1 LIGLLAWFLL
11 KKRKS
16 KQHAF
21 DEKTVSC
28 SSLVLG
34 DNTANSQFDPRHST
48 HDPLDLLAPSVPD
61 MGSGAAAGHVGGN
74 TAATDVDPFPYD
86 PSAGHGGNS
95 YAYDPYSGQQSME
108 MPDARNY
115 APGAGGYP
123 SYGGGDGGYGV
134 AAALGAG
141 AAGVGAAGYGAG
153 RGYQAQSNTD
163 YSHYSTSDGGHAA
176 PTSPPMTAAQAKQ
189 REAANERTRNRMS
202 PQYGNYGAQ
211 PYGYGE
217 AGGSGGSP
225 EEQDPA
231 NRRQSQAMSEGR
243 STVYQHTDYGSAHDG
258 TEEVVDPPAEIPP
271 K

>member
-1 LIGLLAWFLL
+1 
-11 KKRKS
+11 
-16 KQHAF
+16 
-21 DEKTVSC
+21 
-28 SSLVLG
+28 
-34 DNTANSQFDPRHST
+34 
-48 HDPLDLLAPSVPD
+48 
-61 MGSGAAAGHVGGN
+61 MGSGAAAGHVRGN

-86 PSAGHGGNS
+86 PSAGHGANS
-95 YAYDPYSGQQSME
+95 YAYDPYNNPASMQ

-115 APGAGGYP
+115 APGGVGAGGYP

-141 AAGVGAAGYGAG
+141 AAGVGAAGYGAH
-153 RGYQAQSNTD
+153 QAQSNTD
-163 YSHYSTSDGGHAA
+163 YSHYSTSDGGHGA
-176 PTSPPMTAAQAKQ
+176 PTSPPMTAAQMKQ
-189 REAANERTRNRMS
+189 REAAQERARNRMS

-231 NRRQSQAMSEGR
+231 NRRQSQAISEGR

-258 TEEVVDPPAEIPP
+258 TEEVAEPPAEIPP

>member
-1 LIGLLAWFLL
+1 
-11 KKRKS
+11 
-16 KQHAF
+16 
-21 DEKTVSC
+21 
-28 SSLVLG
+28 
-34 DNTANSQFDPRHST
+34 
-48 HDPLDLLAPSVPD
+48 
-61 MGSGAAAGHVGGN
+61 MGSGAAAGHFGGN
-74 TAATDVDPFPYD
+74 TAAADVDPFPYD
-86 PSAGHGGNS
+86 PSAGHGANS
-95 YAYDPYSGQQSME
+95 YAYDPYNNPTSMQ

-115 APGAGGYP
+115 APGGAGGYP

-141 AAGVGAAGYGAG
+141 AAGVGAAGYGAH
-153 RGYQAQSNTD
+153 QAQSNTD
-163 YSHYSTSDGGHAA
+163 YSHYSTSDGGHGAQ
-176 PTSPPMTAAQAKQ
+176 TSPPPPITAAQMKQ
-189 REAANERTRNRMS
+189 REAAQERARNRMS

-231 NRRQSQAMSEGR
+231 NRRQSQAISEGR

-258 TEEVVDPPAEIPP
+258 TEEVAEPPAEIPP

>member
-1 LIGLLAWFLL
+1 
-11 KKRKS
+11 
-16 KQHAF
+16 
-21 DEKTVSC
+21 
-28 SSLVLG
+28 
-34 DNTANSQFDPRHST
+34 
-48 HDPLDLLAPSVPD
+48 
-61 MGSGAAAGHVGGN
+61 MGAGAAAGHVGGN

-86 PSAGHGGNS
+86 PSSTGHGANS
-95 YAYDPYSGQQSME
+95 YAYDPYSGQPSME

-115 APGAGGYP
+115 APGSGAGGYP

-141 AAGVGAAGYGAG
+141 AAGVGAAGYGAN

-163 YSHYSTSDGGHAA
+163 YSHYSTSDGGHNGQ
-176 PTSPPMTAAQAKQ
+176 TSPPMTAAQMKQ
-189 REAANERTRNRMS
+189 REAAHERARNRMS

-217 AGGSGGSP
+217 AGGSGSP

-231 NRRQSQAMSEGR
+231 NRRQSQALSDG
-243 STVYQHTDYGSAHDG
+243 VYQHTDYGSAQDG
-258 TEEVVDPPAEIPP
+258 TEEVADPPAEIPP

>member
-11 KKRKS
+11 KRRKS

-21 DEKTVSC
+21 DEKTVSP
-28 SSLVLG
+28 SSFRSIGLA
-34 DNTANSQFDPRHST
+34 DTQFDPRHST

-61 MGSGAAAGHVGGN
+61 MGSGAAAGHVRGN

-86 PSAGHGGNS
+86 PSAGHGANS
-95 YAYDPYSGQQSME
+95 YAYDPYNNPASMQ

-115 APGAGGYP
+115 APGGVGAGGYP

-141 AAGVGAAGYGAG
+141 AAGVGAAGYGAH
-153 RGYQAQSNTD
+153 QAQSNTD
-163 YSHYSTSDGGHAA
+163 YSHYSTSDGGHGA
-176 PTSPPMTAAQAKQ
+176 PTSPPMTAAQMKQ
-189 REAANERTRNRMS
+189 REAAQERARNRMS

-231 NRRQSQAMSEGR
+231 NRRQSQAISEGR

-258 TEEVVDPPAEIPP
+258 TEEVAEPPAEIPP